1 MLVYIA
7 LIVLLLAFLGA
18 IFHPIALLLIAS
30 PWQTTGFLQFLLAA
44 QLFLANLFGWGLL
57 VLLLVMIVIIFRA
70 RLARG
75 KAPTRADRVTSGL
88 PSMLGTPLAPMK
100 VAVAI
105 TAYNEAQAIAKV
117 VEDYRAQEGVVE
129 VIVIDNNSRDNT
141 AAIATA
147 AGARVVTE
155 TRQGYGYACMRGL
168 QEAFNVPGVEG
179 IVLTEGDGTF
189 VGADLQKF
197 QAYIYQ
203 ADMVIGTRV
212 APGLVERE
220 SQMDPFFIWGNIAV
234 SMLLRLRF
242 WDTQFLGAAH
252 LSDVGCTL
260 RAIRRQALERILPD
274 LVVGGSH
281 FSLHM
286 MVVALERGLS
296 VVEIPVTFRK
306 RIGESKVASRSIW
319 SGLKVG
325 LAMIWHILVYRTRG
339 ASIPAERPRA
349 G

>member
-7 LIVLLLAFLGA
+7 LLVLFFAFLAAVFHPLALLVSALPWDVLGLLLFLY
-18 IFHPIALLLIAS
+18 
-30 PWQTTGFLQFLLAA
+30 TA
-44 QLFLANLFGWGLL
+44 QVFLANFFAWGLL
-57 VLLLVMIVIIFRA
+57 ILLLVMVAIIFRA

-75 KAPTRADRVTSGL
+75 RASSGHTNSGKEMPFKA
-88 PSMLGTPLAPMK
+88 GTPLAPLK
-100 VAVAI
+100 TVVAI
-105 TAYNEAQAIAKV
+105 TAYNEAQAIAEV
-117 VEDYRAQEGVVE
+117 VQDYKAQENVAE

-141 AAIATA
+141 GALAAA
-147 AGARVVTE
+147 AGAKVVRE
-155 TRQGYGYACMRGL
+155 TRQGYGYACIRGL
-168 QEAFNVPGVEG
+168 QEALSVPGAEA
-179 IVLTEGDGTF
+179 ILLTEGDGTF

-197 QAYIYQ
+197 QAYIHQ

-325 LAMIWHILVYRTRG
+325 LAMIWHILVYKTKG
-339 ASIPAERPRA
+339 AAVPAGRPKA